1 MSQRRLLGAGLALL
15 ALASAAL
22 LITLVRGVGAVGD
35 EVAAL
40 ESAPARVSLARDVDL
55 PAFGPADRIAL
66 SFLSAE
72 DDIEF
77 RRALGLIEESRRFD
91 HLPNQ
96 VLELHAQAI
105 ASLQRLGGGPRE
117 RSSQASAL
125 IGALYVEAQAID
137 PDAGSRYRQQATEA
151 FQDAARLDPTNE
163 AAKLG
168 LELVL
173 SGTSAN
179 LLRIGEEGSGG
190 GVTGAGESPPGS
202 GY

>member
-77 RRALGLIEESRRFD
+77 
-91 HLPNQ
+91 
-96 VLELHAQAI
+96 
-105 ASLQRLGGGPRE
+105 GG
-117 RSSQASAL
+117 RS
-125 IGALYVEAQAID
+125 V
-137 PDAGSRYRQQATEA
+137 
-151 FQDAARLDPTNE
+151 
-163 AAKLG
+163 
-168 LELVL
+168 
-173 SGTSAN
+173 
-179 LLRIGEEGSGG
+179 
-190 GVTGAGESPPGS
+190 
-202 GY
+202 